1 MNTKMKG
8 AVKMGFGVTGRLAG
22 GNPAE
27 SYRKNASAGR
37 AEGVRFGELASAG
50 KAEGVS
56 FSELASAGR
65 AEGVRF
71 SELALS
77 GRTEGASFRGLASA
91 RAAGQDCVSE
101 ISFQDLWQTRFPGA
115 YYHTADASKIPQG
128 VWERNDFPFEKFF
141 REDLDATIVNW
152 NPSGADPA
160 MDSSGVQSRLHA
172 IAGQKSIV
180 VPPELEEKMKHDP
193 ELASQIMAKAESFIA
208 ANQVPGRICSHLIVL
223 DENGEIA
230 RFRASSHGGNI
241 TGPTE
246 EEMHRFEAEQA
257 AKRKRKE
264 EYARL
269 NAEGALRRRLLEREV
284 DERYEKSGI

>member
-1 MNTKMKG
+1 ME
-8 AVKMGFGVTGRLAG
+8 FGVTGRLAG
-22 GNPAE
+22 GYPAE

-56 FSELASAGR
+56 FRELASAGR
-65 AEGVRF
+65 VEGVRF

-77 GRTEGASFRGLASA
+77 CRTEGASFRGLASA
-91 RAAGQDCVSE
+91 RAAGQECVSE

-141 REDLDATIVNW
+141 REDLDESAMNW
-152 NPSGADPA
+152 RPNGADPA
-160 MDSSGVQSRLHA
+160 MDSTGVQSRLHA

-193 ELASQIMAKAESFIA
+193 ELARQVMAKAESFIA

-223 DENGEIA
+223 DENGDCPFPGIQPWRQYYWPDRGRNA
-230 RFRASSHGGNI
+230 PVRGGAGGQEETEGGI
-241 TGPTE
+241 CPAECGKRLETQAVGTG
-246 EEMHRFEAEQA
+246 
-257 AKRKRKE
+257 
-264 EYARL
+264 
-269 NAEGALRRRLLEREV
+269 
-284 DERYEKSGI
+284 SG